1 MRSPAIARAL
11 SDHEDAVLLAVG
23 MSLFVGV
30 GIARLQFPHP
40 ADAVTLFSVIPVA
53 LFGVVFGLRG
63 GVGAAALATFSFV
76 LWAVLEHVDIEPIGY
91 LTRATA
97 MLVAGATVGYLSDI
111 SYRSVAAA
119 RSSSDQL
126 QMVLRSADA
135 LVYVKDRGG
144 SFRLLSDQ
152 LPSEGHALEGL
163 SPGEPFFLPPPLSDD
178 FASHDRRAMEEGDVI
193 AVEENASR
201 ADGLHSYISTKYPLF
216 DDDGI
221 ATGVCS
227 VSTDVTAEKLIDEL
241 AVARKELGARAL
253 ELERSNS
260 ELAHFAYAA
269 AHDLSEPLR
278 TVSGYLELLARRHG
292 ENLNADADEFLRI
305 AVHGTKRMQALI
317 EGLLDYS
324 KLDHGELRA
333 TKVDCSA
340 LVDEVLES
348 IRLVIAE
355 TGATLHTEFL
365 PTIKGDPAQL
375 GSLFQNLI
383 SNALKFVEGR
393 PPAIDISA
401 SREVDAWR
409 FSISDN
415 GIGIDPDKASE
426 AFGMFRRLH
435 GSHEYGGSGIGLALC
450 KRIVERHG
458 GRIWVESVPG
468 VGSKFI
474 FTIADLVPAS
484 PLPPDP
490 PASADV
496 STIAPR
502 GPDPTQ
508 NGAGPT
514 DLDASTATP
523 TALAAHATTKA
534 AAQTKEPIQPV
545 ASSDRGSSGKLKS
558 IRAVPGAA
566 LGVGSNVLR
575 LHGHSWG
582 GRISLGGIR
591 GWGMKL
597 SLRTAS
603 RLSPVPFDHASGTM
617 PPQLSE
623 LPQLDQPHQPP
634 LLPEVPPLPEL
645 AQENPRDA
653 GLLLAKALMQS
664 AGSGSDARN

>member
-1 MRSPAIARAL
+1 MSRPTRPVRSHAIASAL
-11 SDHEDAVLLAVG
+11 HSHEDAVLMAVG
-23 MSLFVGV
+23 MSLFACVAV
-30 GIARLQFPHP
+30 ARLALPNP
-40 ADAVTLFSVIPVA
+40 ADAVTLFSVIPIA
-53 LFGVVFGLRG
+53 LFGTVFGLRG
-63 GVGAAALATFSFV
+63 GVGAAALGTFSFA
-76 LWAVLEHVDIEPIGY
+76 LWAVLQHVAMEPLGY
-91 LTRATA
+91 LTRGTA
-97 MLVAGATVGYLSDI
+97 MFVAGATVGYLSDVC
-111 SYRSVAAA
+111 YRSLAAA

-135 LVYVKDRGG
+135 LVYVKDLNG

-152 LPSEGHALEGL
+152 PPNEIHAQEGPS
-163 SPGEPFFLPPPLSDD
+163 SGEPVFLPPPLSDD
-178 FASHDRRAMEEGDVI
+178 FSSHDRMAMEDGDVI

-216 DDDGI
+216 DDDGV

-227 VSTDVTAEKLIDEL
+227 VSTDITAEKLVDEL
-241 AVARKELGARAL
+241 AGARTELGARAL
-253 ELERSNS
+253 ELERSNA

-333 TKVDCSA
+333 TKVGCSK

-348 IRLVIAE
+348 LRLVIAE
-355 TGATLHTEFL
+355 TGATIHAEFL
-365 PTIKGDPAQL
+365 PTLKGDQAQL

-383 SNALKFVEGR
+383 SNAIKFVDDQ
-393 PPAIDISA
+393 PPSIDISA

-415 GIGIDPDKASE
+415 GIGIDPDNASE

-474 FTIADLVPAS
+474 FTIADRVPAS
-484 PLPPDP
+484 PLPP
-490 PASADV
+490 
-496 STIAPR
+496 AP
-502 GPDPTQ
+502 
-508 NGAGPT
+508 
-514 DLDASTATP
+514 
-523 TALAAHATTKA
+523 
-534 AAQTKEPIQPV
+534 
-545 ASSDRGSSGKLKS
+545 
-558 IRAVPGAA
+558 
-566 LGVGSNVLR
+566 
-575 LHGHSWG
+575 
-582 GRISLGGIR
+582 
-591 GWGMKL
+591 
-597 SLRTAS
+597 
-603 RLSPVPFDHASGTM
+603 
-617 PPQLSE
+617 
-623 LPQLDQPHQPP
+623 
-634 LLPEVPPLPEL
+634 
-645 AQENPRDA
+645 
-653 GLLLAKALMQS
+653 
-664 AGSGSDARN
+664 

>member
-1 MRSPAIARAL
+1 MNRPTRPLRSHAIARAL
-11 SDHEDAVLLAVG
+11 YDHEDAVLLAVG
-23 MSLFVGV
+23 ISLFAGV
-30 GIARLQFPHP
+30 AIARSALPNP
-40 ADAVTLFSVIPVA
+40 ADGVTLFSVIPVA
-53 LFGVVFGLRG
+53 LFGFVFGLRG
-63 GVGAAALATFSFV
+63 GVAAAALATSSFA
-76 LWAVLEHVDIEPIGY
+76 LWAALEHVDMGLLGY
-91 LTRATA
+91 LTRGTA
-97 MLVAGATVGYLSDI
+97 LFVAGATVGYLSDL
-111 SYRSVAAA
+111 SYRSLAAA

-135 LVYVKDRGG
+135 LVYVKDLSG

-152 LPSEGHALEGL
+152 LPNAIHALEGP
-163 SPGEPFFLPPPLSDD
+163 SPGEPFFVPPPLSDD
-178 FASHDRRAMEEGDVI
+178 FCSHDRRAMEEGDVI

-201 ADGLHSYISTKYPLF
+201 ADGLHSYLSTKYPLF
-216 DDDGI
+216 DDEGV

-227 VSTDVTAEKLIDEL
+227 VSTDITAEKLVDEL
-241 AVARKELGARAL
+241 ASARAELDARAL
-253 ELERSNS
+253 ELERSNA

-292 ENLNADADEFLRI
+292 EDLNADADEFLRI

-324 KLDHGELRA
+324 KLDRGELRA
-333 TKVDCSA
+333 TTVDCSK

-355 TGATLHTEFL
+355 TGATVNAEFL

-383 SNALKFVEGR
+383 SNAIKFVEGR

-415 GIGIDPDKASE
+415 GIGIDPDNASE

-474 FTIADLVPAS
+474 FTIADRVPAS
-484 PLPPDP
+484 PLPP
-490 PASADV
+490 
-496 STIAPR
+496 AP
-502 GPDPTQ
+502 
-508 NGAGPT
+508 
-514 DLDASTATP
+514 
-523 TALAAHATTKA
+523 
-534 AAQTKEPIQPV
+534 
-545 ASSDRGSSGKLKS
+545 
-558 IRAVPGAA
+558 
-566 LGVGSNVLR
+566 
-575 LHGHSWG
+575 
-582 GRISLGGIR
+582 
-591 GWGMKL
+591 
-597 SLRTAS
+597 
-603 RLSPVPFDHASGTM
+603 
-617 PPQLSE
+617 
-623 LPQLDQPHQPP
+623 
-634 LLPEVPPLPEL
+634 
-645 AQENPRDA
+645 
-653 GLLLAKALMQS
+653 
-664 AGSGSDARN
+664 